1 MYLLLMI
8 YSLFNLNDV
17 SWGTREVPKKAN
29 EIEAEQEA
37 KVEQAQKV
45 AHKRGDGLLG

>member
-17 SWGTREVPKKAN
+17 SWGIREVPKKAN